1 MPARVPRPDD
11 HQCAGTYG
19 AKYNKRPDMVGK
31 PCECWI
37 APDKD
42 FCTAHR
48 PLADEDRCTGHLS
61 KNHKTDPGGRCPCR
75 AMKGQRVCGLHG
87 GHTPAAKVAAKKRI
101 DEAQL
106 EARLTRTLARL
117 QVTPVEN
124 PLTALSQLAGQVV
137 AWQDALADRVNA
149 LSEIRYEDAKGG
161 EQLRAEVAL
170 YERAMDRCN
179 TVLGTIGRLNIDE
192 RLVAINERQARVV
205 IDVIQAVLDFLGVTG
220 EQATEAK
227 KLAARKLRAVGS

>member
-1 MPARVPRPDD
+1 MPARKPKPTDQ
-11 HQCAGTYG
+11 QCAGVYG
-19 AKYNKRPDMVGK
+19 SKYKKDPSKIGQRCEVMLEAGREFCAAHFVPD
-31 PCECWI
+31 
-37 APDKD
+37 DRR
-42 FCTAHR
+42 CTAHYSPHNPDR
-48 PLADEDRCTGHLS
+48 PGERCV
-61 KNHKTDPGGRCPCR
+61 CR
-75 AMKGQRVCGLHG
+75 AMKGQRICGLHG